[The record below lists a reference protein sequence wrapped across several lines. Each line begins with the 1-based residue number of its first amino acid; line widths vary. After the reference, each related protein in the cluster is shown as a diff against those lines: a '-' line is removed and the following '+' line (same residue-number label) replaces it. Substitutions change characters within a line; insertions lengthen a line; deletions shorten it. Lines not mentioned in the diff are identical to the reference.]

1 LDPVMEPHVR
11 EPDNRGAQEAGAAG
25 ALVEMREISKYFGG
39 IAALDRVSVS
49 VRHGEVLALLGDN
62 GAGKSTLI
70 KILAGALTPDSGEIV
85 FEGEPVVIHS
95 PQDAKRLG
103 VETVYQDLALCDNLD
118 VPSNVFLGRELT
130 RRLIPGLLSVFD
142 HSRMREETVRLLD
155 SLKIRLGTPD
165 TLVRHL
171 SGGQR
176 QSIAI
181 AKSVYSNAKLLIM
194 DEPTAALGVAQTR
207 QVLDLVRGLKEAG
220 HTIVYISHIMEDVF
234 QVADRLVVLKNGRYV
249 GIRDIGATNRDEVV
263 QMMITGEDV
272 GRA

>member
-130 RRLIPGLLSVFD
+130 RRLIPGLLSVFY